1 METTEGKTLCA
12 VPATESGARSIVLV
26 EETRLTR
33 LKSDAPEAFTPKIP
47 PTPPAKT
54 AINAIEPFE
63 FLEEG
68 FACHHGAGAG
78 AIFLRGKIMALFCYN
93 FVASSNPS
101 PTGTKE
107 LTQ

>member
-1 METTEGKTLCA
+1 

-26 EETRLTR
+26 DDTRLTR
-33 LKSDAPEAFTPKIP
+33 LNSEAPEAFTPKIP

>member
-1 METTEGKTLCA
+1 M
-12 VPATESGARSIVLV
+12 PATESGARSIVLV
-26 EETRLTR
+26 DETRLTR
-33 LKSDAPEAFTPKIP
+33 LNSDAPDALTPKIP
-47 PTPPAKT
+47 PTPPANT
-54 AINAIEPFE
+54 AINASEPFE

-68 FACHHGAGAG
+68 FACHHGAATGAT
-78 AIFLRGKIMALFCYN
+78 FLRGKIMALFCYN